1 MNPAAMK
8 PAAATRPD
16 RRDGPE
22 RSCVVSRAVKPADD
36 LIRFVVGP
44 DGVLTPDLRRK
55 LPGRGVWASLSAR
68 TVAEAIRRKAFERS
82 LKTRVTV
89 PVDLVAMIDALMLRD
104 ALQALA
110 MANKAGLVQAGFAK
124 VEAMVGSGRC
134 AAVIAASDG
143 AEDGR
148 RKIAQAMRRVA
159 IARESDGLKPRKTPV
174 VGIFAAADLELA
186 LGRPHV
192 IHAALAPGPAAE
204 GFLSR
209 WRRLVR
215 YRTDDAGAIEPGD
228 PADPVETEDV
238 TTRAAVPEAAGPEA
252 ATPGAARPKAAG
264 PNE

>member
-1 MNPAAMK
+1 MKAASMRE
-8 PAAATRPD
+8 T

-22 RSCVVSRAVKPADD
+22 RSCVVTRAVKPPED

-55 LPGRGVWASLSAR
+55 LPGRGVWTSVSAT

-82 LKTRVTV
+82 LKTKIVV
-89 PVDLVAMIDALMLRD
+89 PADLVALIDGLMQRD

-110 MANKAGLVQAGFAK
+110 MANKAGLVSTGFAK
-124 VEAMVGSGRC
+124 VEAMIGSGRC
-134 AAVIAASDG
+134 AAAIEASDG

-148 RKIAQAMRRVA
+148 RKIGQALRRVEL
-159 IARESDGLKPRKTPV
+159 ARQTEGLKPRTVPV
-174 VGIFAAADLELA
+174 VAIFAAADLELA
-186 LGRPHV
+186 LGRAHV

-215 YRTDDAGAIEPGD
+215 YRTDDAGATEPES
-228 PADPVETEDV
+228 PANFDDTSEL
-238 TTRAAVPEAAGPEA
+238 TTEAAG
-252 ATPGAARPKAAG
+252 PKAAG
-264 PNE
+264 PKA

>member
-1 MNPAAMK
+1 MAMARAA
-8 PAAATRPD
+8 PERPE
-16 RRDGPE
+16 RKDGPE
-22 RSCVVSRAVKPADD
+22 RSCVVSRAVKAPDD

-55 LPGRGVWASLSAR
+55 LPGRGVWTSLGAT
-68 TVAEAIRRKAFERS
+68 TVAEAVKRKAFERS
-82 LKTRVTV
+82 LKAKIVV
-89 PVDLVAMIDALMLRD
+89 PADLVTMIDALMLRD
-104 ALQALA
+104 AQQALA

-124 VEAMVGSGRC
+124 VEAMIGSGRC

-148 RKIAQAMRRVA
+148 RKIGQALRRA
-159 IARESDGLKPRKTPV
+159 EIAREEAGLKPRRTPV
-174 VGIFAAADLELA
+174 VAIFAAEDLELA

-215 YRTDDAGAIEPGD
+215 YRTDDAGAIEPD
-228 PADPVETEDV
+228 PADPDEQ
-238 TTRAAVPEAAGPEA
+238 TT
-252 ATPGAARPKAAG
+252 
-264 PNE
+264 